1 MIFLYNFKDKK
12 TCWVI
17 VRILLVCELTKQE
30 RTECLS
36 NATCKGQCHF
46 ISLGAKSVAVLV
58 FIAFYS
64 SPSLP
69 MAQHLIYGN
78 LIKVNG

>member
-1 MIFLYNFKDKK
+1 MIFSYNFKDKK
-12 TCWVI
+12 TFRVTF
-17 VRILLVCELTKQE
+17 RILLVCELTKQE
-30 RTECLS
+30 QCLS
-36 NATCKGQCHF
+36 DATGKGKCHF
-46 ISLGAKSVAVLV
+46 ISLGAKSVTVLV
-58 FIAFYS
+58 LIAFYS